1 MCKFLDKVYRS
12 VLIGQSNIETVKEDT
27 WLNIKDCVRQD
38 KNNANILY
46 VWSHWSV

>member
-27 WLNIKDCVRQD
+27 
-38 KNNANILY
+38 
-46 VWSHWSV
+46 